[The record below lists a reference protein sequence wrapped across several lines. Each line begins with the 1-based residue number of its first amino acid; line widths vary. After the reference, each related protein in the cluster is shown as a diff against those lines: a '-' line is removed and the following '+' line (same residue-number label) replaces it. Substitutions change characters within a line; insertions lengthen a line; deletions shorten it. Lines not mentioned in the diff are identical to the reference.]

1 MVFAAFGY
9 RRAIRLVTSFSV
21 LALFNLAFAGQ
32 GQLLAETAI
41 AEEST
46 PITDPLENG
55 ASLGPVLH
63 LPPNSVAQFKQQ
75 QPGAN
80 LPTAQVSQDDVSP
93 TEPVELPSPES
104 TASPPKDP
112 NARLRIPPNFG
123 EGFPIERVFIY
134 VRNPSND
141 PKQEEES
148 RRQLA
153 NSFGIRAGG
162 NFSPLLADQGLN
174 QVQRLPFVES
184 AEYRLYQSNLPGV
197 VIVALLVNLKPQEVS
212 QVPGPKPPRGM
223 VISGKLRD
231 FPTLYE
237 SDRSLVK
244 LILNGGV
251 GVFSDTNPWFGN
263 PENFAPSSYQPKG
276 TITWGEFYLEPGL
289 AGITGL
295 GNSPV
300 YIYGGASYTVSG
312 TVQPD
317 IFRTDSR
324 FYGNIERL
332 YGGFLVAKTGN
343 PLVFNLSAGR
353 QIFQLNQGFLFSQ
366 FSGSA
371 NALDRAAS
379 YSNPR
384 TAYEMTVLSDLR
396 WGYFRLQGFFLEPDE
411 LSVADSNT
419 QYLGISAQYN
429 NNQGVEAVLTYVG
442 VPQSSRTYLL
452 PDGERLTRQGL
463 QVINP
468 RLQLSPLFGVP
479 GLWFQGEYAYQ
490 FNDRYSMSA
499 QGGYLWLGYSV
510 QNVRWQPSFSYRFA
524 GFSGDNPKT
533 ATYERFDPLQASG
546 LTDWLQG
553 ISLGKVY
560 NNSNSFSHRVN
571 FTVMPTSNFELS
583 LDYYYRFAD
592 TLNNLG
598 GNPALQT
605 LKSYDLGHELLLIGR
620 YYLSQN
626 FLLQGVGSV
635 AFPGTAIRLA
645 ADNNT
650 SPWVTLQVSLFM
662 FF

>member
-9 RRAIRLVTSFSV
+9 RRAIRLVTSCSV
-21 LALFNLAFAGQ
+21 LALFNLASAGQ
-32 GQLLAETAI
+32 GQLLDETAI

-46 PITDPLENG
+46 PTTNPLENG

-63 LPPNSVAQFKQQ
+63 LPPNSVAQFQQ
-75 QPGAN
+75 QLPGAN
-80 LPTAQVSQDDVSP
+80 LPTAQVSRDDVSP
-93 TEPVELPSPES
+93 MEPVELPSPES

-141 PKQEEES
+141 PKQDEDI

-197 VIVALLVNLKPQEVS
+197 VIVALLVNLKAQEVS
-212 QVPGPKPPRGM
+212 QVPAPKPPRGM

-251 GVFSDTNPWFGN
+251 GVFSD
-263 PENFAPSSYQPKG
+263 
-276 TITWGEFYLEPGL
+276 
-289 AGITGL
+289 
-295 GNSPV
+295 
-300 YIYGGASYTVSG
+300 G

-324 FYGNIERL
+324 FYGDIERL

-396 WGYFRLQGFFLEPDE
+396 WGDFRLQGFFLEPDE

-598 GNPALQT
+598 GNPPPPDAEIL
-605 LKSYDLGHELLLIGR
+605 
-620 YYLSQN
+620 
-626 FLLQGVGSV
+626 
-635 AFPGTAIRLA
+635 
-645 ADNNT
+645 
-650 SPWVTLQVSLFM
+650 
-662 FF
+662 